1 MECFPGHSGS
11 GENKMPKSTYSMLH
25 LCKKEEDE
33 INYTCICSFVQREY
47 RQGKPETKKEQFPVG
62 SRRENDGKKWGMGTR

>member
-1 MECFPGHSGS
+1 
-11 GENKMPKSTYSMLH
+11 MPKSTYSMLH

-62 SRRENDGKKWGMGTR
+62 SRRENDGKKYETRENELILRNKLRNVT